1 MTRNRRYDAVPGKII
16 RFECRDER
24 VRYVTFECGEFGSFT
39 FAFSPGASFDW
50 TTDRRNIEFQFQDE
64 DEKIPPWD
72 ALIPVKG
79 LDPDDAVDH
88 KRLENSQENPSN
100 MEIRQIPLS
109 AGNLSP
115 KLAGIVDALIKLF
128 NDAPEMSERERNRK
142 YRKHYDEIFRKMV
155 DEGMDYQEASM
166 QPELYN
172 QDSES
177 FFAKLKSKDQ
187 NLEWQCDTVAASFRR
202 YLEIGQVPPPYFP
215 MRVAILLRKVKQHD
229 REKRFLAAWC
239 RHFPSG
245 NGVKYGK
252 IVERAR
258 KLGAID

>member
-1 MTRNRRYDAVPGKII
+1 MTRKRQYDAVPGKSI
-16 RFECRDER
+16 RFECSDER

-39 FAFSPGASFDW
+39 FAFSPGDFFVW
-50 TTDRRNIEFQFQDE
+50 TTERRNIEFQFQDE

-79 LDPDDAVDH
+79 LDSDDGANA
-88 KRLENSQENPSN
+88 KRRGNPSDA
-100 MEIRQIPLS
+100 EIQEMPIS
-109 AGNLSP
+109 AGEFSP
-115 KLAGIVDALIKLF
+115 RLAGIVDALIKLF
-128 NDAPEMSERERNRK
+128 DDAPETSERERSRK
-142 YRKHYDEIFRKMV
+142 SQKHYDDIFRKMT
-155 DEGMDYQEASM
+155 DQGMDYQEASV
-166 QPELYN
+166 QPELYS

-177 FFAKLKSKDQ
+177 FFSNLRSKDQ

-202 YLEIGQVPPPYFP
+202 YLEIGEVPAPYFP
-215 MRVAILLRKVKQHD
+215 WRVAILLRKAKQHD

-239 RHFPSG
+239 RHFPFG

>member
-1 MTRNRRYDAVPGKII
+1 MTRTREYDAVPGKSI
-16 RFECRDER
+16 RFECKDER

-39 FAFSPGASFDW
+39 FAFSPGAFFVW

-64 DEKIPPWD
+64 DEKVPPWD

-79 LDPDDAVDH
+79 FESDEGIQQN
-88 KRLENSQENPSN
+88 KRENPQENSLGTKIQEMPV
-100 MEIRQIPLS
+100 S
-109 AGNLSP
+109 AGEFSSN
-115 KLAGIVDALIKLF
+115 LAGIVDALIKLF
-128 NDAPEMSERERNRK
+128 DDAPEMSERERNRK
-142 YRKHYDEIFRKMV
+142 YRKHYDDIFRKV
-155 DEGMDYQEASM
+155 ADEGMDYQEASM

-202 YLEIGQVPPPYFP
+202 YLEIGEVPAPYFP
-215 MRVAILLRKVKQHD
+215 MRIAILLRKAKQHD

-239 RHFPSG
+239 RHFPTG

-252 IVERAR
+252 LVERAR